1 MGWPAHRAG
10 SSGAK
15 VTAPTAAA
23 FTLVNAQ
30 FGDGNMGSLRV
41 VGTRIAALN
50 VDPQPEDLIV
60 DLAGDRLLPGLIN
73 AHDHLQLNSLP
84 AHETV
89 GHYRHAWDWISDID
103 SRRRTDPQFAAGVAV
118 PRNDRLLIGG
128 IKNLLSGVTTVAHH
142 DPLYPNLIGSEYPIG
157 VVRDFG
163 WSHSLYIDG
172 EEKVVAS
179 YRSTPAEW
187 PWIIHAAEGLDEE
200 AGAEFDR
207 LDAHGCIRQ
216 NTLLVHGIAL
226 DQRQRKRLADACA
239 GLVWCPSSNLN
250 LFGKTAAVADLITA
264 GRVALGTD
272 SRLSGARDLLEE
284 LRLASQITGLD
295 EAALESLV
303 TRDGA
308 DLLRL
313 SDRGAL
319 RPGLR
324 ADLLVL
330 PARAR
335 LAAAARADVRLVMLA
350 GKAAY
355 GDPDCAGRFSSRAEW
370 ADVFVDGKPKVLDGH
385 TAKLLSDARAAE
397 PGLEISN
404 VTWRA
409 A

>member
-1 MGWPAHRAG
+1 MGWSAHRAG

-15 VTAPTAAA
+15 VTAPTPAA
-23 FTLVNAQ
+23 FTLVNAR

-41 VGTRIAALN
+41 VGTRIAALD

-89 GHYRHAWDWISDID
+89 GRYRHAWDWISEID
-103 SRRRTDPQFAAGVAV
+103 SRRRSDPQFAAGVAV
-118 PRNDRLLIGG
+118 PRNDRLLVGG

-142 DPLYPNLIGSEYPIG
+142 DPLYPYLIGSEYPIG

-172 EEKVVAS
+172 DEKAVAS

-200 AGAEFDR
+200 ASAEFDR
-207 LDAHGCIRQ
+207 LDALGCVQ
-216 NTLLVHGIAL
+216 LNTLLVHGIAL
-226 DQRQRKRLADACA
+226 DQRQRRRLADASA
-239 GLVWCPSSNLN
+239 GLIWCPSSNLN
-250 LFGKTAAVADLITA
+250 LFGKTADVADLIAA

-284 LRLASQITGLD
+284 LRLASQISGLD

-303 TRDGA
+303 TRGGA

-330 PARAR
+330 PARTR
-335 LAAAARADVRLVMLA
+335 LAAAARTDVRLVVVG

-355 GDPDCAGRFSSRAEW
+355 GDSDCAGRFAPSTEW
-370 ADVFVDGKPKVLDGH
+370 AHVVVDGKPKVLNGH
-385 TAKLLSDARAAE
+385 TAKFLSDARAGE
-397 PGLEISN
+397 PGLEIST

>member
-1 MGWPAHRAG
+1 MTHPAG
-10 SSGAK
+10 
-15 VTAPTAAA
+15 AA
-23 FTLVNAQ
+23 FTLINAQ
-30 FGDGNMGSLRV
+30 FSDGDIGSLRV
-41 VGTRIAALN
+41 VGTRIAALHAE
-50 VDPQPEDLIV
+50 PQPEDLII

-84 AHETV
+84 AHAAR
-89 GHYRHAWDWISDID
+89 GGYRHVRDWIFEVD
-103 SRRRTDPQFAAGVAV
+103 SRRRTDPQFAASAAM
-118 PRNDRLLIGG
+118 PRNDRLSVGG

-142 DPLYPNLIGSEYPIG
+142 DPLYPFLIGSEYPVG

-172 EEKVVAS
+172 EEKVLAS
-179 YRSTPAEW
+179 YRSTPSSW
-187 PWIIHAAEGLDEE
+187 PWIIHAAEGLNEE

-207 LDAHGCIRQ
+207 LDALGCIQQ
-216 NTLLVHGIAL
+216 NALLVHGIAL
-226 DQRQRKRLADACA
+226 DQKQRKRLVNAAA
-239 GLVWCPSSNLN
+239 GLVWCPSSNQN
-250 LFGKTAAVADLITA
+250 LFGKTADVADLIAA

-284 LRLASQITGLD
+284 LRLAGKISGLD

-303 TRDGA
+303 TKDGA

-330 PARAR
+330 PARTR
-335 LAAAARADVRLVMLA
+335 LAAAARADVRLVMVGGTA
-350 GKAAY
+350 GY
-355 GDPDCAGRFSSRAEW
+355 GDSDCAGRFAPSSEW
-370 ADVFVDGKPKVLDGH
+370 AHVLVDGRPKVLSRH
-385 TAKLLSDARAAE
+385 TAKLLANARAAE

-404 VTWRA
+404 LTWRA

>member
-1 MGWPAHRAG
+1 M
-10 SSGAK
+10 
-15 VTAPTAAA
+15 TAPAAAA
-23 FTLVNAQ
+23 FTLVNAR
-30 FGDGNMGSLRV
+30 FSDGNMGSLRV
-41 VGTRIAALN
+41 VGTCIAALN

-84 AHETV
+84 AHETQ
-89 GHYRHAWDWISDID
+89 GGYRHVREWISEID
-103 SRRRTDPQFAAGVAV
+103 LRRRTDPPFAAGAEV

-128 IKNLLSGVTTVAHH
+128 IKNLLSGVTTVAQH
-142 DPLYPNLIGSEYPIG
+142 DPLYPYLIGGEYPIG

-163 WSHSLYIDG
+163 WSHSLYLDG

-179 YRSTPAEW
+179 YRATPAEW
-187 PWIIHAAEGLDEE
+187 PWIIHAAEGLNDE
-200 AGAEFDR
+200 AAAEFDR
-207 LDAHGCIRQ
+207 LDALGCVQQ

-226 DQRQRKRLADACA
+226 NQTQRQRLANAAA

-250 LFGKTAAVADLITA
+250 LFGKTADVADRIAA

-272 SRLSGARDLLEE
+272 SRLSGARDMLEE
-284 LRLASQITGLD
+284 LRLASQIAGLD

-308 DLLRL
+308 GLLRL

-330 PARAR
+330 PARTR
-335 LAAAARADVRLVMLA
+335 LAAAARADVRMVMVGGAA
-350 GKAAY
+350 GY
-355 GDPDCAGRFSSRAEW
+355 GDADCAGRFAPSTEW
-370 ADVFVDGKPKVLDGH
+370 AHVLVDGRPKVLNGH
-385 TAKLLSDARAAE
+385 TAKLLSDARAGE

>member
-10 SSGAK
+10 SPGAK
-15 VTAPTAAA
+15 VTDPTAAA
-23 FTLVNAQ
+23 FTLVHAQ
-30 FGDGNMGSLRV
+30 FGDGSMGSLRV
-41 VGTRIAALN
+41 VGARIAALN

-84 AHETV
+84 AHETR
-89 GHYRHAWDWISDID
+89 GRYRHVRDWISEID
-103 SRRRTDPQFAAGVAV
+103 LRRRTDAQFAAGAEV

-128 IKNLLSGVTTVAHH
+128 IKNLLSGVTTVAQH
-142 DPLYPNLIGSEYPIG
+142 DPLYPYLTGSEYPTG

-163 WSHSLYIDG
+163 WSHSLYLDG
-172 EEKVVAS
+172 EEKVLAS
-179 YRSTPAEW
+179 YRATPAEW
-187 PWIIHAAEGLDEE
+187 PWIIHAAEGLNDE
-200 AGAEFDR
+200 ASAEFDR
-207 LDAHGCIRQ
+207 LEALGCVQQ

-226 DQRQRKRLADACA
+226 DRRQRKRLANAAA
-239 GLVWCPSSNLN
+239 GLVWCPSSNQN
-250 LFGKTAAVADLITA
+250 LFGKTADVADLITA

-284 LRLASQITGLD
+284 LRLAGQIAGLD

-308 DLLRL
+308 SLLRL

-330 PARAR
+330 PACTR
-335 LAAAARADVRLVMLA
+335 LTAATRADVRLVMVGGAA
-350 GKAAY
+350 GY
-355 GDPDCAGRFSSRAEW
+355 GDPDCAGRFAPSTGW
-370 ADVFVDGKPKVLDGH
+370 AHVLVDGRPKVLDGH

>member
-1 MGWPAHRAG
+1 M
-10 SSGAK
+10 
-15 VTAPTAAA
+15 TAPTAA

-30 FGDGNMGSLRV
+30 FGDGTMGSLRV
-41 VGTRIAALN
+41 LGTRIAALN
-50 VDPQPEDLIV
+50 VDPRPEDLIV

-84 AHETV
+84 AHQAQ
-89 GHYRHAWDWISDID
+89 GRYRHARDWISEID
-103 SRRRTDPQFAAGVAV
+103 SRRRSDPQFAAGVAV
-118 PRNDRLLIGG
+118 PREDRLLIGG

-142 DPLYPNLIGSEYPIG
+142 DPLYPYLIGSEYPIG

-172 EEKVVAS
+172 DERVVAS

-200 AGAEFDR
+200 ARAEFDR
-207 LDAHGCIRQ
+207 LDAHGCIQR
-216 NTLLVHGIAL
+216 NTLLVHGIAM
-226 DQRQRKRLADACA
+226 DQRHRKRLANASA
-239 GLVWCPSSNLN
+239 GLVWCPSSNQN
-250 LFGKTAAVADLITA
+250 LFGKTADVADLISA

-284 LRLASQITGLD
+284 LRLASQITRLD

-308 DLLRL
+308 ELLRL

-335 LAAAARADVRLVMLA
+335 LAAAARADIRLVMV
-350 GKAAY
+350 GGAARY
-355 GDPDCAGRFSSRAEW
+355 GDSDCAGRFAPGTDW
-370 ADVFVDGKPKVLDGH
+370 AHVLVDGRPKVLDGH
-385 TAKLLSDARAAE
+385 TAKLLADARTNE